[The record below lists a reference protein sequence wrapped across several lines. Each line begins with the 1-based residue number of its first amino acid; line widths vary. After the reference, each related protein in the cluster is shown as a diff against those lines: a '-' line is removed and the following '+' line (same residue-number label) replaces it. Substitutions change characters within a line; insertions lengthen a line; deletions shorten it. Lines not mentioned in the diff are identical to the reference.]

1 VKAFAAIAAAGLLLP
16 LGARAEPVAEAVAAG
31 VPAALARQVADR
43 AEGRGMAGAA
53 ALAPVAEAARRGVP
67 AELVADKVL
76 EGLAKG
82 VPPERITAVAGALC
96 ERLAEAERLLGAA
109 REAGLAPPPERRAAL
124 TDLAQALQAGAPP
137 AALQELLA
145 AARSART
152 GSDAVVAA
160 AHALGEL
167 ARRGVPT
174 AEALPLAR
182 AMAGSRAR
190 SGDPAAVYDAWRA
203 EGGHDLAGFLAE
215 ATRRVEAGK
224 RLDGM
229 VDYFGESADRL
240 QRSRPEDRGERGADP
255 EKGRGLS
262 PAERPDAA
270 RGAVP
275 GLDDAARDK
284 KGKPPRGKP

>member
-1 VKAFAAIAAAGLLLP
+1 MNAIAAIAAAALLLP

-43 AEGRGMAGAA
+43 AEGRGMAGGA
-53 ALAPVAEAARRGVP
+53 ALAPVAEAARHGVP

-82 VPPERITAVAGALC
+82 APPERIAAVAHALG
-96 ERLAEAERLLGAA
+96 ERLAEAQRLLGMA
-109 REAGLAPPPERRAAL
+109 REAGLAPPHERRAAL
-124 TDLAQALQAGAPP
+124 TDLAQALHAGAPRP
-137 AALQELLA
+137 ALEELLA

-152 GSDAVVAA
+152 GADAVVAA

-167 ARRGVPT
+167 ARRGIPP

-182 AMAGSRAR
+182 AMARSGARA
-190 SGDPAAVYDAWRA
+190 GDPAVVYDAWHS
-203 EGGHDLAGFLAE
+203 EGGRDVAAFLAE

-224 RLDGM
+224 PLEGM
-229 VDYFGESADRL
+229 VDYFGESADKL
-240 QRSRPEDRGERGADP
+240 QRSRPEDRGERGNP
-255 EKGRGLS
+255 EKGKGLS

-275 GLDDAARDK
+275 GLDDAARGKRD
-284 KGKPPRGKP
+284 KPPRGKP

>member
-1 VKAFAAIAAAGLLLP
+1 VRATAAIAAALLLP
-16 LGARAEPVAEAVAAG
+16 LGALAEPVADAVAAG
-31 VPAALARQVADR
+31 VPAALARQVAAR
-43 AEGRGMAGAA
+43 AEGRGVAA
-53 ALAPVAEAARRGVP
+53 ELALAPVTEAARRGAP

-82 VPPERITAVAGALC
+82 VAAERVAAVARALG
-96 ERLAEAERLLGAA
+96 ERLAEGERLLRAA
-109 REAGLAPPPERRAAL
+109 REAGLPAPADRRAAL
-124 TDLAQALQAGAPP
+124 TDLAQSLQSGAPRP
-137 AALQELLA
+137 ALDELLA

-167 ARRGVPT
+167 ARRGVPPDD
-174 AEALPLAR
+174 ALPLAR
-182 AMAGSRAR
+182 ALAGSRGVA
-190 SGDPAAVYDAWRA
+190 GDPVAVFDAWRA
-203 EGGHDLAGFLAE
+203 EGGRDVPGFLAE
-215 ATRRVEAGK
+215 ATRRVESGG

-240 QRSRPEDRGERGADP
+240 QHSRPGEGGERRADP
-255 EKGRGLS
+255 EKGKGLS

-275 GLDDAARDK
+275 GLDDAARGRRGD
-284 KGKPPRGKP
+284 KPPRGKP